1 MTLTQIGFARVQ
13 KDPFMPAN
21 RASPMDDLLSLLHSL
36 SLGNT
41 VMRLTRSFRG
51 LLISQD
57 VYLVSVGS
65 GGATFQASDSRLCA
79 TPEGLVNLHSR
90 LFPRPLVARMT
101 EADVRQGTFVLSD
114 IAYIGSQWIER
125 RSERVTP
132 KGPAHV
138 TMLWRRKAIRAS
150 LEDLSVKGMGLLAYK
165 LLERGTHLQPG
176 SHVLLDFELPNDYG
190 WTAMRGIVV
199 YVNQCSSSL
208 VRIGLRLQPNDR
220 DARSLES
227 YVAQRKLEIV
237 DELEQAY
244 FKARGPVGVE
254 RLYF

>member
-1 MTLTQIGFARVQ
+1 
-13 KDPFMPAN
+13 MPAI
-21 RASPMDDLLSLLHSL
+21 RLSPLDDVLSLLRSL
-36 SLGNT
+36 SLENT

-57 VYLVSVGS
+57 VYLVGVEP

-79 TPEGLVNLHSR
+79 TPEGPVNLHSR
-90 LFPRPLVARMT
+90 LFPRPLAARMT

-114 IAYIGSQWIER
+114 IAYIGTQWTER

-132 KGPAHV
+132 KSPTHV
-138 TMLWRRKAIRAS
+138 TLHWRRKAIRAS

-165 LLERGTHLQPG
+165 LLERGAHFQPG
-176 SHVLLDFELPNDYG
+176 SHVLLDFELPNDFD
-190 WTAMRGIVV
+190 WAAMRGVVV

-220 DARSLES
+220 DARSLET
-227 YVAQRKLEIV
+227 YLAQRKQEIV

-244 FKARGPVGVE
+244 FSARAPAGVE